1 MGSAFAT
8 AVLVL
13 NAVWFGLGFWF
24 FALHA
29 RQAVRILVPRSAEG
43 ETSARALAAS
53 LPFLG
58 GMNLG
63 YAGLAVMLLLS
74 RALSRV
80 AAPSW
85 HIYAA
90 FAVAHA
96 TQWAYNLPHLLKGG
110 RPGGAPWDVSR
121 GPMLFI
127 FVMDAVGAV
136 SNLLALLT

>member
-1 MGSAFAT
+1 MGSSVAT
-8 AVLVL
+8 AVLIL
-13 NAVWFGLGFWF
+13 DAVWFGLGFWF
-24 FALHA
+24 FSLRA
-29 RQAVRILVPRSAEG
+29 RRAIRILVPRSAEG

-74 RALSRV
+74 RA

-85 HIYAA
+85 HVYAA
-90 FAVAHA
+90 FALAHA
-96 TQWAYNLPHLLKGG
+96 TQWAFNLPHLLKGG
-110 RPGGAPWDVSR
+110 RSGGAPWDVAR

-127 FVMDAVGAV
+127 FVMDAVCAV
-136 SNLLALLT
+136 SNLLALLTRGV